1 MNGLTFGLYS
11 MFLLVYGCPLKDGG
25 SGKASYATV
34 TTVSHEVWGSML
46 VKHVDENGNVDY
58 DGFKK
63 DGDRLHEYLNYLADH
78 PISEN
83 APKEER
89 LAYFIN
95 LYNAGTVQLILE
107 KYPLK
112 SIRDIFRPWG
122 KDRIRYGG
130 EMISLGD
137 IEHKILRKMDEPRI
151 HFAINCASYSCPK
164 LLKKAFLATSME
176 TQLEHAA
183 TDFINDPTKNN
194 ITATKVGLSKI
205 FSWFKEDFTKQGSLI
220 AYLNKYSKIKILD
233 NTRLTYLK
241 YDWRLNES
249 R

>member
-1 MNGLTFGLYS
+1 MNGLTFVIYCL
-11 MFLLVYGCPLKDGG
+11 FFLVYGCPLEDGD
-25 SGKASYATV
+25 SGKASYATMI
-34 TTVSHEVWGSML
+34 TVNHEAWDSL
-46 VKHVDENGNVDY
+46 LDKHVDANGNVDY
-58 DGFKK
+58 EGFKT
-63 DGDRLHEYLNYLADH
+63 DRDKLTEYLIYLADH
-78 PISEN
+78 PIAEN
-83 APKEER
+83 APKDER

-112 SIRDIFRPWG
+112 SIKDIFRPWG

-164 LLKKAFLATSME
+164 LQKKAFLASSME

-183 TDFINDPTKNN
+183 IDFINDPTKNN
-194 ITATKVGLSKI
+194 IKATKVRP
-205 FSWFKEDFTKQGSLI
+205 FKNFQLVQGRFYKARFPNCLFEQVF
-220 AYLNKYSKIKILD
+220 K
-233 NTRLTYLK
+233 R
-241 YDWRLNES
+241 
-249 R
+249 